1 MDVRTLTLLAGSLVT
16 SSLLSAEPETSLAC
30 DFDAH
35 AEYHFSGHVGN
46 RIQRNVDGWLVRA
59 PAANPGL
66 LSMFRLRDRQPKPQ
80 IVPWAGEFVGKYLI
94 SAIQALRMTDDER
107 LKSTVQTVI
116 DELLRCQAD
125 DGYLGPFPEDERLL
139 AHWDLWGHYH
149 IMLALMMWHDATGDV
164 ESLDAC
170 RRMADLMATT
180 YLDTDRRMLDAGSD
194 EMNLAVIHGLGRL
207 YRKTGES
214 RYRQMMDEILV
225 DWEKAGDYFRTGM
238 DGVEYFRTPRP
249 RWESLHNLQGLVEL
263 YQITGDDR
271 YRIAFLNH
279 WHSIRRFDRRN
290 TGGFSSG
297 EKATGTPYEP
307 TPIETC
313 CTIAW
318 MALTVD
324 ALRLAGDPLMAD
336 ELELSTFNG
345 MLGAQHPSGNW
356 WTYDT
361 PMNGVREASDDT
373 IVFQARAG
381 TPELNCCSVNA
392 PRGLGML
399 SEWAVMQTEEGL
411 AVNYYG
417 PMSATVPL
425 SNGHSVTIRQETQYP
440 LDGQIRLSVTPEQPE
455 PFKLKLRIP
464 AWTRRASVH
473 LPDVEPLVARPGTY
487 TYIDRQW
494 KPGDVVNIKFDMPL
508 RYSAGDGPM
517 FGRMSIYR
525 GPLLLAFDTLEND
538 FDEANLP
545 KLTPD
550 VLKKARVSYPEKEQ
564 ARTQIGRFSPWI
576 HVDLPLADD
585 RTLRLVD
592 FASAGSLGSRYASW
606 LPAEK
611 LPPPIPVCDEPA
623 DGAHVPPGRMLFTL
637 RHPAAEA
644 TDRTHQLVIAK
655 SPNFQNPLMRVD
667 TGSAWQI
674 VAPAEKTTALKPSE
688 TYFWKLIA
696 KNPFG
701 LTESAAPA
709 KRFTVD
715 ASLPPLTD
723 AMLTEFGE
731 RADGMLIEAPLA
743 GSPKPAFG
751 KLKSAQGW
759 KSASGPNSEPN
770 QAIELD
776 GEKGMLTY
784 ALKAFPPEHY
794 TVSLWFSYPNREPRL
809 GQLFSAWCKGMDDP
823 LRICVANGQLSTR
836 VEAGHRYD
844 GRSIAVEPDKWYH
857 VCVVKDGPQLTLY
870 LDGHEAA
877 RMDVPVEIRSQARDF
892 ALGGN
897 PHYTGSSEHLACRV
911 AGVRMS
917 TRAMTVDEVA
927 RTAQAGRTGQD

>member
-1 MDVRTLTLLAGSLVT
+1 MTARIIAFAVLWSIACSTLAAGD
-16 SSLLSAEPETSLAC
+16 AGQLAC
-30 DFDAH
+30 DSSPSAAYTFG
-35 AEYHFSGHVGN
+35 GHVGD
-46 RIQRNVDGWLVRA
+46 RVDANVDGWLVRA

-66 LSMFRLRDRQPKPQ
+66 LAMFQLRDRQPKPE

-94 SAIQALRMTDDER
+94 SAIQTRRMSNDDQ
-107 LKSTVQTVI
+107 LKNTVQAVI
-116 DELLRCQAD
+116 NELLRCQAD
-125 DGYLGPFPEDERLL
+125 DGYLGPFPRDERLL

-149 IMLALMMWHDATGDV
+149 VMLALIMWHDATGDPK
-164 ESLDAC
+164 SLDAC

-207 YRKTGES
+207 YRKTGEA

-225 DWEKAGDYFRTGM
+225 DWEKAGDYFRTGLA
-238 DGVEYFRTPRP
+238 GVEYYRTPRP
-249 RWESLHNLQGLVEL
+249 RWESLHDLQGLVEL

-271 YRIAFLNH
+271 YRTAFLNH

-297 EKATGTPYEP
+297 EQATGTPFEP
-307 TPIETC
+307 TAIETC

-356 WTYDT
+356 WTYNT

-399 SEWAVMQTEEGL
+399 SEWAVMATEEGL

-425 SNGHSVTIRQETQYP
+425 NNGQSVTIRQETSYP

-464 AWTRRASVH
+464 TWTRHASVR
-473 LPDVEPLVARPGTY
+473 LPDIEPLVVRPGTY
-487 TYIDRQW
+487 LDIDRVW

-508 RYSAGDGPM
+508 RYIAGDGPM
-517 FGRMSIYR
+517 FGRMSVYR

-538 FDEANLP
+538 FDEAELP
-545 KLTPD
+545 HLTPD
-550 VLKKARVSYPEKEQ
+550 MLNTARVTFPKSNEPE
-564 ARTQIGRFSPWI
+564 ARVGRFSPWI
-576 HVDLPLADD
+576 HVDLPIADG

-592 FASAGSLGSRYASW
+592 FASAGSLGSPYASW
-606 LPAEK
+606 LPAKE
-611 LPPPIPVCDEPA
+611 LAPPIPVCDEPA
-623 DGAHVPPGRMLFTL
+623 DETHVPPGRMLFTL

-644 TDRTHQLVIAK
+644 TDRTHQLVIAEN
-655 SPNFQNPLMRVD
+655 PDFQDPLVRVD
-667 TGSAWQI
+667 TGDAWRI
-674 VAPAEKTTALKPSE
+674 VVPAEKTTALKSGK

-701 LTESAAPA
+701 QTESTAPA
-709 KRFTVD
+709 KRFVVD
-715 ASLPPLTD
+715 ASLPSLTD

-731 RADGMLIEAPLA
+731 RADGMLIEASMA
-743 GSPKPAFG
+743 SSPEPVFG
-751 KLKSAQGW
+751 ELKSAQGW

-776 GEKGMLTY
+776 GQKGMLTY
-784 ALKAFPPEHY
+784 ALKTFPPKQY
-794 TVSLWFSYPNREPRL
+794 TVSLWFSYPKREPRL

-823 LRICVANGQLSTR
+823 LRICVANGQLSAR
-836 VEAGHRYD
+836 IEAGRRYD
-844 GRSIAVEPDKWYH
+844 TQPVTVEPGKWYH
-857 VCVVKDGPQLTLY
+857 ACVVKDGPQLTLY
-870 LDGHEAA
+870 LNGQEVSH
-877 RMDVPVEIRSQARDF
+877 MDVPTEVRSQARDF

-897 PHYTGSSEHLACRV
+897 PHYTGASEHLACRV
-911 AGVRMS
+911 AKLRMS
-917 TRAMTVDEVA
+917 IHAMTAQEVA
-927 RTAQAGRTGQD
+927 ASYDRPAGDK